1 MPHLERE
8 VWQRY
13 KDDDFI
19 LIGIDLKED
28 AVKVKKFIKNEGNTS
43 FHY

>member
-28 AVKVKKFIKNEGNTS
+28 AVKAFELPQIIVVS
-43 FHY
+43 H